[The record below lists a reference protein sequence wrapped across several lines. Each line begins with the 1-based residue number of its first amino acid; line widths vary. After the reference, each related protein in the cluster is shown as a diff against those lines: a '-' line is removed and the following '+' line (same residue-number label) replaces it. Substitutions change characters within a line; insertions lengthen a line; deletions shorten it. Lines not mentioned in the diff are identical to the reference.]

1 MAGGIEKAVK
11 KVKENASFSKKIEV
25 EVLRVEDVLAAAKA
39 GVDIIMLDN
48 FSPRQI
54 EKTINLMKKTGF
66 SGKILLEASG
76 RITTENIT
84 AFASTGVE
92 IVSLGEITASPKTLD
107 ISLEVT
113 KVRS

>member
-1 MAGGIEKAVK
+1 
-11 KVKENASFSKKIEV
+11 
-25 EVLRVEDVLAAAKA
+25 
-39 GVDIIMLDN
+39 
-48 FSPRQI
+48 
-54 EKTINLMKKTGF
+54 
-66 SGKILLEASG
+66 LLEASG